1 MLSSLTGLFRKR
13 EEPHN
18 DNFDESAN
26 VSVRSPDELPKLE
39 KLVKSGPVTFIFVHA
54 DWCGHCQTYKPIW
67 QQLLSIP
74 GRVANMGMIHHD
86 MVEKSPLLKK
96 AKIPGFPTVLKVL
109 PNGHIETYK
118 GEDSKTTNA
127 VPKMRD
133 VESMTKVIL
142 SSTSKANNSV
152 KNSKKDDLVNSLN
165 ITPNNNTRLVKLGK
179 RAKKTLKVNQP
190 TLSASSQ
197 GNQPT
202 VSAPFQV
209 KQPTVFPS
217 SQTGR
222 RNASSPIVTA
232 GNELLPTTK
241 DVVTIGATPVAPM
254 RGGSLFTA
262 LTQALQQAGPTAV
275 LLLANGAL
283 PKKTQI
289 PPKKSRGSTM
299 RRTRTNRNNRRSKKL
314 TY

>member
-13 EEPHN
+13 DEPHN
-18 DNFDESAN
+18 EKFDESAN

-39 KLVKSGPVTFIFVHA
+39 KLVKGGPVTFIFVHA

-74 GRVANMGMIHHD
+74 GRTANMGMIHHD
-86 MVEKSPLLKK
+86 MVEKSPLLKN
-96 AKIPGFPTVLKVL
+96 AKIPGFPTVLKVM

-133 VESMTKVIL
+133 VESMTKTIL
-142 SSTSKANNSV
+142 NSTKQNTNARKSADKVLGN
-152 KNSKKDDLVNSLN
+152 LVNS
-165 ITPNNNTRLVKLGK
+165 PNVEQNKNTRVVKLGK
-179 RAKKTLKVNQP
+179 RVRNTVKVNQP
-190 TLSASSQ
+190 TVFAASQ
-197 GNQPT
+197 
-202 VSAPFQV
+202 
-209 KQPTVFPS
+209 K
-217 SQTGR
+217 GR
-222 RNASSPIVTA
+222 RNASEPTIRVSS
-232 GNELLPTTK
+232 ELQPATNGA
-241 DVVTIGATPVAPM
+241 VSIGATPVAPM
-254 RGGSLFTA
+254 KGGNLFTA

-283 PKKTQI
+283 PKKSPL

-299 RRTRTNRNNRRSKKL
+299 RRTRSNSRSKSRKN
-314 TY
+314 